1 MSPPSSTPGTA
12 AAAGTG
18 GRGVR
23 LAGTGSALPDRV
35 LTNAD
40 LETMMDTSDEW
51 IVQRTG
57 VRERRIVDPSKGE
70 GTTSLSTLALQRA
83 LADARVEAKDL
94 DLVIVATVT
103 AEMTCPSVACRVAA
117 AVGAGTA
124 AAFDLVAACSGFVY
138 AMNVAHGLIKAGTHR
153 TIGIVGCDTLS
164 QNMDYSDNGRSV
176 CIIFGDAAG
185 AAILRASDDANLGI
199 VAQAMHADGSG
210 ADELYFPR
218 LQRDI
223 PASVR
228 ERGEAD
234 KVVLNTLQ
242 MNGRS
247 VFRFAVGTFPQL
259 IQETLDKA
267 GLTAEQ
273 VDQFIC
279 HQSNV
284 RILEASRERF
294 GLPADKLYVN
304 IDRTGNSS
312 AGSVPLCLDEL
323 RRRGKVREGSKVMF
337 VAFGG
342 GLTWASSLW
351 QL

>member
-1 MSPPSSTPGTA
+1 
-12 AAAGTG
+12 
-18 GRGVR
+18 
-23 LAGTGSALPDRV
+23 V

-40 LETMMDTSDEW
+40 LEKMMDTSDEW

-70 GTTSLSTLALQRA
+70 GTTSLSTEALTKA
-83 LADARVEAKDL
+83 LADARVDAKDL
-94 DLVIVATVT
+94 DLVIVASVT
-103 AEMTCPSVACRVAA
+103 AEMTCPSVACRIAA

-138 AMNVAHGLIKAGTHR
+138 GMNIAHDLIKAGAYN
-153 TIGIVGCDTLS
+153 TIAVVGCDTLS
-164 QNMDYSDNGRSV
+164 QNMEYSDHGRSV

-185 AAILRASDDANLGI
+185 AAILKATDDSKLGI
-199 VAQAMHADGSG
+199 IAQSMHADGSG

-218 LQRDI
+218 SPRDI
-223 PASVR
+223 PLPIR

-234 KVVLNTLQ
+234 DIVMNTLQ

-267 GLTAEQ
+267 GLTAEE

-294 GLPADKLYVN
+294 GLPPEKLYVN
-304 IDRTGNSS
+304 IDRIGNSS

-323 RRRGKVREGSKVMF
+323 RRAGMVREGSRFML